1 MHTTDTKFNRN
12 MLNTLIIGIFYALHA
27 KKVNYNFDE
36 FQDMVKSTVRF
47 LLVFIVTCVDRL
59 N

>member
-36 FQDMVKSTVRF
+36 FQESTVRF